1 MENIPYTMVI
11 HKHVDGVDTRFSTMS
26 VPSVN
31 NPLVKCLGVIRRG
44 TYQAASE
51 DSWWAYESVSDLW
64 PYIEPYS
71 DSSDGESSNKGGKC
85 Q

>member
-31 NPLVKCLGVIRRG
+31 NPLVKCLGLIITG
-44 TYQAASE
+44 TYQAAYE
-51 DSWWAYESVSDLW
+51 DSRWAYELVSYLW
-64 PYIEPYS
+64 PYGDPGSYS
-71 DSSDGESSNKGGKC
+71 IDDGSISEERKYL
-85 Q
+85 